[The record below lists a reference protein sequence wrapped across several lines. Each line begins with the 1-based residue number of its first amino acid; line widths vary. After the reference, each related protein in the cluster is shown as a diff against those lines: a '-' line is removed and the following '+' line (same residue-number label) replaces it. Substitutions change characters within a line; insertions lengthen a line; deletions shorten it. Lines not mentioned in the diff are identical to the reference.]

1 MDMDTHEITT
11 HEISCGRINSIR
23 ENMAEVIFNEGVEL
37 NAKYTEE
44 VHDFLNS
51 NFKAPISVLN
61 NMVNRHSYSFYAQTM
76 LWAIPEIKWV
86 GFVAYNMIAE
96 RSVEVFLLAPRENAL
111 DAKIFNNRAEAIQWL
126 DI

>member
-1 MDMDTHEITT
+1 MDT

-76 LWAIPEIKWV
+76 LWAIPEIKRV
-86 GFVAYNMIAE
+86 GFVAYNIISE
-96 RSVEVFLLAPRENAL
+96 RSVKVFFVIPREKVL

-126 DI
+126 GIKHDA